1 MLVPR
6 QGRRERSYRK
16 GTGATEDAASGRAAR
31 PEGLA
36 SVSSQP
42 PQFFAV
48 DVGGSAIK
56 SGLVADRKVE
66 ELAREPVSPELDG
79 LVAQLS
85 RLVSGKTDWGL
96 SIAGLVDAEHG
107 TVHYAVNLPL
117 RDTRLAELLSPR
129 PRVFVNDLVA
139 ATVGEADGGT
149 LALLQVGTGIAGR
162 FARDGVVASAEPYAG
177 EVGHLRFR
185 DDGLACRC
193 GKHGCA
199 EAYGSWGGILE
210 RFRAAGRPS
219 LTPVE
224 LLEQAA
230 TDDWAA
236 EILRDALDAIGFSAA
251 TLVAA
256 WDPGTLRLGG
266 GVATTWGET
275 LLDAVR
281 ASLDERVLPD
291 LAAGTTVAQARFG
304 DAAPL
309 LGLAALAR

>member
-1 MLVPR
+1 LP
-6 QGRRERSYRK
+6 
-16 GTGATEDAASGRAAR
+16 AR
-31 PEGLA
+31 P
-36 SVSSQP
+36 
-42 PQFFAV
+42 FFAV
-48 DVGGSAIK
+48 DVGGSSVK
-56 SGLVADRKVE
+56 SGFVVDGAVE
-66 ELAREPVSPELDG
+66 EPSREPVAPELEG

-85 RLVSGKTDWGL
+85 RLVAGKADWGL
-96 SIAGLVDAEHG
+96 SIAGLVDAERG
-107 TVHYAVNLPL
+107 FVRYAANLPL
-117 RDTRLAELLSPR
+117 RDTALAELLSPR

-162 FARDGVVASAEPYAG
+162 FARDGVVASAQPHAG

-185 DDGLACRC
+185 DDGPACRC
-193 GKHGCA
+193 GRRGCA

-210 RFRAAGRPS
+210 RFKAAERPS
-219 LTPVE
+219 STPVD

-236 EILRDALDAIGFSAA
+236 EVLREALDAIGFSAA
-251 TLVAA
+251 ALVAA

-266 GVATTWGET
+266 GLAAAWCEP

-281 ASLDERVLPD
+281 ASLEERVLAD
-291 LAAGTTVAQARFG
+291 LAAGTTVEQARLG

-309 LGLAALAR
+309 LGLAALAKSAC

>member
-1 MLVPR
+1 L
-6 QGRRERSYRK
+6 
-16 GTGATEDAASGRAAR
+16 
-31 PEGLA
+31 LA
-36 SVSSQP
+36 SR
-42 PQFFAV
+42 FFAV
-48 DVGGSAIK
+48 DVGGSSVK
-56 SGLVADRKVE
+56 SGFVVEGAVE
-66 ELAREPVSPELDG
+66 ELAREPVAHELDE

-85 RLVSGKTDWGL
+85 RLVAGKTDWGL
-96 SIAGLVDAEHG
+96 SIAGLVDAERG
-107 TVHYAVNLPL
+107 SVRYAVNLPL
-117 RDTRLAELLSPR
+117 RDTQLAELLSPR

-162 FARDGVVASAEPYAG
+162 FARNGVIASAQPHAG

-193 GKHGCA
+193 GSRGCA

-210 RFRAAGRPS
+210 RVRAAGRPES
-219 LTPVE
+219 TPAQ
-224 LLEQAA
+224 LLEHAA

-236 EILRDALDAIGFSAA
+236 EVLREALDAIGFAA
-251 TLVAA
+251 AALAAA

-266 GVATTWGET
+266 GLAAAWGQT

-281 ASLDERVLPD
+281 AGFGQRVLPD
-291 LAAGTTVAQARFG
+291 LAAGTTVEPARLG

-309 LGLAALAR
+309 LGLAALSRLPAPGA